1 MQTRAQENGANIT
14 DKDSGKDGAWMS
26 DSRGGGSWDDP
37 LEGIEFEEFALQ
49 EPEDWEV
56 ADESRTDYSADSYLT
71 CPSCGGEQR
80 KSNRHCEQCGA
91 RLGQQ
96 QIAVAAPPL
105 RSVTAGGRALGI
117 IVVAIALV
125 VIAALVIQAIRGE
138 EQPAEVVAQDQ
149 TASGSTT
156 TATTQALGPLERI
169 TPISITCSSEYNAN
183 LACENLLDN
192 RETYWNDAGL
202 KGEDAWI
209 EVTFVSPVALESVQ
223 IQNVRNEEKFRRNY
237 RVRAVEIE
245 TDDLPG
251 VPFVAEV
258 DNTNERPLP
267 ITTSTNHTLELT
279 IRVTATYASESLGGD
294 QAFDELAI
302 EELVF
307 WGRVQDSATPQSV
320 DLNG

>member
-1 MQTRAQENGANIT
+1 MSNG
-14 DKDSGKDGAWMS
+14 
-26 DSRGGGSWDDP
+26 RGDGSWDDP
-37 LEGIEFEEFALQ
+37 LEGIDFEEFELR
-49 EPEDWEV
+49 EPEDWEG
-56 ADESRTDYSADSYLT
+56 ANDSAVQSSAEPYLI
-71 CPSCGGEQR
+71 CPSCGGDQR
-80 KSNRHCEQCGA
+80 STNRHCEQCGA

-125 VIAALVIQAIRGE
+125 VVAALVIQAIRGDE
-138 EQPAEVVAQDQ
+138 EPPESVDENAVTTE
-149 TASGSTT
+149 SSTT
-156 TATTQALGPLERI
+156 PTTRAIGPLERI
-169 TPISITCSSEYNAN
+169 TPISITCSSEYNIN
-183 LACENLLDN
+183 LACENLIDN
-192 RETYWNDAGL
+192 RDTYWNDAGL

-209 EVTFVSPVALESVQ
+209 EITFVSPVALESVQ

-251 VPFVAEV
+251 VPFVAEI

-267 ITTSTNHTLELT
+267 VTTSTNHTLELT
-279 IRVTATYASESLGGD
+279 IRVTATYASESLGGE

-302 EELVF
+302 EELYF
-307 WGRVQDSATPQSV
+307 WGRVQEAATLETPGA
-320 DLNG
+320 NG